1 MNIKFKDIMLFT
13 IHPKSIFV
21 NITTQFSLI
30 FSFLFI
36 LSLSSTIFDNS
47 IEAKFEHYN
56 KNTAQIISSHDLH
69 TNNEI
74 IEYLSDYISSQ
85 SAVIRAQ
92 EIDKIENI
100 TSIISTNVR
109 LNNGNFARDVITN
122 FVSKIDDINI
132 KGRYKIIRG
141 NHDFTNDNDIII
153 SKELALEF
161 FNTVDVI
168 GNNLY
173 FTPIND
179 FNLLNE
185 QAIQFNICGV
195 FEGVEVTNSF
205 IPDSVA
211 LDQQSIIMQLDNLT
225 RMLTTDDSNSVFRV
239 FSLSLIIH
247 SENPINEEL
256 HQFYMKLSNN
266 RDSYTSLYFYKQRN
280 ERTIGTIMSI
290 INMVFLFAII
300 ISLINFILVLTLKAI
315 KSKNVVIIRILM
327 GASRKYIMLM
337 YFLSTFA
344 IALFSII
351 FSFIVTFIY
360 KIILEANSDFILTY
374 FSDIYVI
381 SLLFLVI
388 VLLYSVIL
396 SITITKNSKKLII
409 NSQE

>member
-141 NHDFTNDNDIII
+141 NNDFTNDNDIII

>member
-141 NHDFTNDNDIII
+141 NNDFTNDNDIII

-173 FTPIND
+173 FSPIND

-388 VLLYSVIL
+388 VLLYSIIL
-396 SITITKNSKKLII
+396 SITITKNS
-409 NSQE
+409 

>member
-173 FTPIND
+173 FSPIND

-388 VLLYSVIL
+388 VLLYSIIL

>member
-173 FTPIND
+173 FSPIND

>member
-141 NHDFTNDNDIII
+141 NNDFTNDNDIII

-388 VLLYSVIL
+388 VLLYSIIL